1 MKTKELIGLIALIGI
16 TLYFGGTLIS
26 YFKTG
31 DTFGIV
37 EYLLIA
43 GLLVAW
49 IELITWG
56 SRKEV
61 KRDEMGKEILKSS
74 HQLSYRI
81 LFIALFILWM
91 IDYLVLNNR
100 ENYLFFIALC
110 LAYLTNPVVQF
121 ILVKKQVD

>member
-81 LFIALFILWM
+81 LFVALFILWI

>member
-26 YFKTG
+26 YLKTG

-49 IELITWG
+49 IEVITWG
-56 SRKEV
+56 SRNEV

>member
-81 LFIALFILWM
+81 LFVALFILWM

>member
-81 LFIALFILWM
+81 LFVALFILWI
-91 IDYLVLNNR
+91 IDYMLLDNR

-110 LAYLTNPVVQF
+110 LSYLINPIVQF
-121 ILVKKQVD
+121 VLVRK

>member
-26 YFKTG
+26 YLKTG

>member
-1 MKTKELIGLIALIGI
+1 MKTKEIIGI
-16 TLYFGGTLIS
+16 VVLVGATLYFGGTLLS
-26 YFKTG
+26 YFRTG

-49 IELITWG
+49 IEMITWG
-56 SRKEV
+56 SRNEV
-61 KRDEMGKEILKSS
+61 RRDEMGKEILKSS

-81 LFIALFILWM
+81 LFVALFILWI
-91 IDYLVLNNR
+91 IDYMLLDNR
-100 ENYLFFIALC
+100 ENYLFFTAMC
-110 LAYLTNPVVQF
+110 LAYLINPIVQF